1 MNYFITLNIQTN
13 IPCEKLNIDI
23 SKPLLI
29 SGIDE
34 LINITG
40 IDAITQWSNSSNKN
54 EEIKNISDA
63 LKEHK
68 NKLSF

>member
-1 MNYFITLNIQTN
+1 MNYFVTLNIQTN
-13 IPCEKLNIDI
+13 IPYEKLNIDI

-34 LINITG
+34 PINITG
-40 IDAITQWSNSSNKN
+40 IDAITQWNNSSNKN